1 MSTISDIQ
9 RELGQVRTELRRLEQ
24 ESRANFGATAVA
36 IRRTRAQV
44 TQLELSRSVEKLR
57 PPTGL
62 LDWRPRTGEPSS
74 PALSDSLLDRLRKGE
89 AVADTIGNAE
99 SLIGQTN
106 LLRDPTFEGALG
118 AVAITTVPAQVI
130 PGWEAVYVVNS
141 GTPPPNT
148 LFDAIYKRGQAPEDN
163 SLNTN
168 IIELSLGLTTNLYHL
183 DLFLYPSNDFGVG
196 GTPIL
201 PYIVASLRMTS
212 YGDAMPAAFS
222 LARVRME
229 LVDSVSSA
237 VLSASDWLDSDEL
250 AGTPLTAA
258 SARQIFTS
266 YEPTN
271 GDDLLWML
279 HFEVQKTGAAN
290 DGMAIYF
297 GEPSLHFAY
306 SPDPV
311 PFAPTIGS
319 WIPSE
324 IKVQSDGNVEPRL
337 RIYEGSGAT
346 SPARM
351 TFGSGSSTADL
362 EVQRSD
368 VATLRLQ
375 NNLGVNGAALEI
387 DGQAA
392 PPANAAAGYG
402 KLWWNTGTN
411 SFWQTDSAGTDTDL
425 AGGGGPGAT
434 QVSHDAAAAAAD
446 YVARIRLN
454 TDTTYRAFL
463 GLDSSD
469 RGALEFGPGGVAARD
484 LGFRRTGTR
493 RLELTGL
500 TSGQTEFALIAPSG
514 QRMKS
519 EIRVAGDAEARL
531 EQWGDA
537 TLTGF
542 RAGTGAVLDTRLVRN
557 NPGLWL
563 MDSNNSANPTTLDVR
578 ATAGQQTMLR
588 IYVVGDTDSRLELAY
603 DNAQPEIL
611 MGSGAATPDIRM
623 FRVNAGTFRV
633 DNNGVAGPGFLEA
646 RGDAAQ
652 RQGFY
657 VGASGDGVNR
667 IALEVS
673 VGGVPFLEFGPGG
686 GTGRDWLLSRDAT
699 NSARLGS
706 ADILNLDQGKLT
718 LPQNTTAET
727 TTGRM
732 RWTTE
737 TDAATGAQLRLYDSQ
752 RERSVTNDGWAPF
765 AYPLGFVADAALTTA
780 QAIAA
785 SGGSIA
791 IPIDVASH
799 LLMQSIRVR
808 AQAAGGACE
817 FRLYRQRLNN
827 GSGSENTLDFV
838 TGTSG
843 TLAAPGAAANVD
855 GTIGTPGTYLA
866 PGIYWLVIR
875 TTTATAFQLGSTAA
889 GPMGAST
896 AQTKPGLAALGA
908 TLDFVAAT
916 WTKVTAVYGVRIN
929 GRVFGQTAA
938 F

>member
-106 LLRDPTFEGALG
+106 LLRDPTFEGASSS
-118 AVAITTVPAQVI
+118 VAITAVAGQVV
-130 PGWEAVYVVNS
+130 PGWEASYVVNS
-141 GTPPPNT
+141 GTPPASV
-148 LFDAIYKRGQAPEDN
+148 LFDGIYKRGYAPEDN

-168 IIELSLGLTTNLYHL
+168 IIEVSLSPTTNLYHL
-183 DLFLYPSNDFGVG
+183 DLFLYPQNDFGVG

-212 YGDAMPAAFS
+212 FGNAAPASFAI
-222 LARVRME
+222 ARVRME
-229 LVDSVSSA
+229 LVDSISSA
-237 VLSASDWLDSDEL
+237 VLSASDWLDLDEL

-258 SARQIFTS
+258 SARQIFSS

-279 HFEVQKTGAAN
+279 HIEVQKTGAAN
-290 DGMAIYF
+290 DGIEFYF
-297 GEPSLHFAY
+297 GEPSLHYAY
-306 SPDPV
+306 SPDPI
-311 PFAPTIGS
+311 PFAPAIGS

-324 IKVQSDGNVEPRL
+324 LKVHINDEAGPRL
-337 RIYEGSGAT
+337 RIAGDTIA
-346 SPARM
+346 
-351 TFGSGSSTADL
+351 FGDGSSTMDL
-362 EVQRSD
+362 ELLRSD
-368 VATLRLQ
+368 VATLQLQ
-375 NNLGVNGAALEI
+375 NNTGVNGAVLEV

-392 PPANAAAGYG
+392 PPANATAGYG
-402 KLWWNTGTN
+402 KLWWNTGTS

-425 AGGGGPGAT
+425 AGGGGAPAT
-434 QVSHDAAAAAAD
+434 QVSRDAAAAAAD
-446 YVARIRLN
+446 YVARIRLT

-633 DNNGVAGPGFLEA
+633 DNNGVAGPGFMEA
-646 RGDAAQ
+646 RGDAGQ
-652 RQGFY
+652 RQGFF

-667 IALEVS
+667 IALEVNAA
-673 VGGVPFLEFGPGG
+673 GDPFLEFGPGAAA
-686 GTGRDWLLSRDAT
+686 GRDWRLTRDAT
-699 NSARLGS
+699 NQASLASG
-706 ADILNLDQGKLT
+706 DILNLRDAILT
-718 LPQNTTAET
+718 LPRNTTALT
-727 TTGRM
+727 VTGRV
-732 RWTTE
+732 RWSLE
-737 TDAATGAQLRLYDSQ
+737 SDAATGARLLLWDSQ
-752 RERSVTNDGWAPF
+752 RERAVTSDGWTPF
-765 AYPLGFVADAALTTA
+765 AYPTPFEPSLAFTTA
-780 QAIAA
+780 QALAL

-791 IPIDVASH
+791 IPIEVTGH
-799 LLMQSIRVR
+799 MLLQSVSYR
-808 AQAAGGACE
+808 AQAAGGATE

-827 GSGSENTLDFV
+827 GGGAENTLDFV
-838 TGTSG
+838 TGTNG
-843 TLAAPGAAANVD
+843 TAAAPGAAATLTNN
-855 GTIGTPGTYLA
+855 IATPGTYLA

-875 TTTATAFQLGSTAA
+875 TTAATAFQLGSTAA
-889 GPMGAST
+889 SAAFAVNT
-896 AQTKPGLAALGA
+896 AQTKTLGVALGS

-916 WTKVTAVYGVRIN
+916 WTKVTAVYAARLN